1 MKKIL
6 SFFVLL
12 IITLIFVSQTA
23 SAQLLNNTTKLT
35 TMTNA
40 FVGEAHVGTVSIGY
54 LVGSIIKVVL
64 SLLSIIFLILLLIAG
79 LRWMMANGN
88 DEVVKKASAAIKSAI
103 IGLIIVLGA
112 YAITYFVFNYLPFT
126 GGSAMPQAR

>member
-1 MKKIL
+1 M
-6 SFFVLL
+6 LL

-112 YAITYFVFNYLPFT
+112 YAITYFVLNYLPFT